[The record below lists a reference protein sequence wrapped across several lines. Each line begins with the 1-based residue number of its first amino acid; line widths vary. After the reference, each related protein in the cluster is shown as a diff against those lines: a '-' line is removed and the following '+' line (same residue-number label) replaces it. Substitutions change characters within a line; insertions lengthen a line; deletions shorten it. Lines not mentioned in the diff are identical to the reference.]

1 VKLNRQQRRAARPD
15 HERSARKRELSD
27 REQMLERF
35 GRDAEE
41 RQHDRRKPQTPAER
55 DRVLRDLGIED
66 RRRGDRR
73 RR

>member
-1 VKLNRQQRRAARPD
+1 VKLNRQQRRAA
-15 HERSARKRELSD
+15 ERTQARTD
-27 REQMLERF
+27 REAMLERF

-55 DRVLRDLGIED
+55 DRILRDLGIED
-66 RRRGDRR
+66 RRREDRR

>member
-1 VKLNRQQRRAARPD
+1 VKLNRQQRRATERTQART
-15 HERSARKRELSD
+15 D
-27 REQMLERF
+27 REAMLERF

-55 DRVLRDLGIED
+55 DRILRDLGIED
-66 RRRGDRR
+66 RRREDRR